1 VYVLFVTDAA
11 VLFIDDK
18 KLTPGVR
25 QYLLE
30 NGVSV
35 KPYGEAAGYVRGL
48 RKQAA
53 CKVGTA
59 AGGGGAAAA
68 AAAATSSMHS
78 HNGVKAEENG
88 ACKVW
93 IDGNTANV
101 AIYRYM

>member
-53 CKVGTA
+53 CKVRTA
-59 AGGGGAAAA
+59 AGGG
-68 AAAATSSMHS
+68 AAATSSMHS
-78 HNGVKAEENG
+78 HSGVKAEENG